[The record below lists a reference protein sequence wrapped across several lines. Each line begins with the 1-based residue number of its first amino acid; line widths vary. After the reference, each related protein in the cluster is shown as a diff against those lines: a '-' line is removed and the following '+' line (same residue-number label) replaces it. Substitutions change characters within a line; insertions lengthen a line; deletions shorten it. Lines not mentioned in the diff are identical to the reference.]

1 MLDVRIAATILDA
14 LVKSIAPLMVAW
26 WIWLA
31 LLAVW
36 FFAAPFTH
44 RTRSPESRRTRW
56 QHGIPMLVGFLLIF
70 QQHRRFLICGPLYG
84 TGWDDWI
91 VYLGIF
97 ATFAGCLFA
106 IWARAHLGRYWS
118 GLVVL
123 KEGHKLITTGPYRFV
138 RHPLYTGWL
147 TGMFGSAVT
156 AGTGD
161 AFFGFVIVT
170 VAIIIKL
177 RREEKLLATEFG
189 DEYRQ
194 FQQAV
199 PSILIPL
206 VY

>member
-1 MLDVRIAATILDA
+1 
-14 LVKSIAPLMVAW
+14 VKSVPPLLVAW
-26 WIWLA
+26 WVWLG
-31 LLAVW
+31 LFAVW
-36 FFAAPFTH
+36 LIAAPFSH
-44 RTRSPESRRTRW
+44 RSRFTESRRTRW
-56 QHGIPMLVGFLLIF
+56 QHTIPMLIAYLLIF
-70 QQHRRFLICGPLYG
+70 HTFRRIFIYGHLYG
-84 TGWDDWI
+84 TSWNDWI
-91 VYLGIF
+91 VYPGLL
-97 ATFAGCLFA
+97 ATFAGCLCA
-106 IWARAHLGRYWS
+106 IWARIHLGRYWS

-147 TGMFGSAVT
+147 TGMLGSAVT

-161 AFFGFVIVT
+161 AFFGLVIVT

-194 FQQAV
+194 FRQSV
-199 PSILIPL
+199 PATLIPF

>member
-1 MLDVRIAATILDA
+1 
-14 LVKSIAPLMVAW
+14 VKSVTPLLVAW
-26 WIWLA
+26 WIWLG
-31 LLAVW
+31 LLAIW
-36 FFAAPFTH
+36 FIAAPFTH
-44 RTRSPESRRTRW
+44 RTRAPESRRNRW

-70 QQHRRFLICGPLYG
+70 QRHRHFLICGPLYG
-84 TGWDDWI
+84 TSWDDWI
-91 VYLGIF
+91 VYPGIF
-97 ATFAGCLFA
+97 TTFVGCLFA
-106 IWARAHLGRYWS
+106 IWARMHLGRYWS

-147 TGMFGSAVT
+147 TGMLGSAVT

-161 AFFGFVIVT
+161 AFLGLVVVT

-194 FQQAV
+194 FQQSV
-199 PSILIPL
+199 PATLIPF